1 MWERRSR
8 DQDSQTSSDLLPF
21 FLSPSAPHRQPQKG
35 DVRADSGGRDSVRK
49 WPADTLQWVKINWQ
63 HSTFPPVACWM
74 CSDWGTEPSD
84 CRCAG
89 AEIGSNGPC
98 SLEGEVVVS
107 VPVHGRCGSLERTGT
122 AGDDVPSIQI
132 LHPSCPSLTAHSS
145 RPPPTPSPLPQKLH
159 VEADCTFRE
168 LLLADG
174 YTRFLSSHHGSPLSL
189 APKQSPGRH
198 AVPFTRFLPLRNTL
212 AGESASDQPPNNP
225 RLFNVDSEDLLGMAH
240 ASVISPQ
247 FSAEKWREVTA
258 DFVFWWVEPA
268 DLISL

>member
-1 MWERRSR
+1 
-8 DQDSQTSSDLLPF
+8 
-21 FLSPSAPHRQPQKG
+21 
-35 DVRADSGGRDSVRK
+35 
-49 WPADTLQWVKINWQ
+49 
-63 HSTFPPVACWM
+63 M

-107 VPVHGRCGSLERTGT
+107 LPVHGRCGSLERTGT
-122 AGDDVPSIQI
+122 AGDDVPLIQNP
-132 LHPSCPSLTAHSS
+132 PSFLSFADSSLPLLPLLPSTPLPSL
-145 RPPPTPSPLPQKLH
+145 PQRLY

-247 FSAEKWREVTA
+247 FSVDK
-258 DFVFWWVEPA
+258 
-268 DLISL
+268 

>member
-1 MWERRSR
+1 MYVQIAADGTVSG
-8 DQDSQTSSDLLPF
+8 SDLQTLYSVLELKSVQMGHVALRGKWSSL
-21 FLSPSAPHRQPQKG
+21 FLCMDA
-35 DVRADSGGRDSVRK
+35 
-49 WPADTLQWVKINWQ
+49 
-63 HSTFPPVACWM
+63 
-74 CSDWGTEPSD
+74 
-84 CRCAG
+84 AG
-89 AEIGSNGPC
+89 HLRGQR
-98 SLEGEVVVS
+98 LY
-107 VPVHGRCGSLERTGT
+107 
-122 AGDDVPSIQI
+122 
-132 LHPSCPSLTAHSS
+132 
-145 RPPPTPSPLPQKLH
+145 

-247 FSAEKWREVTA
+247 FSAEK
-258 DFVFWWVEPA
+258 
-268 DLISL
+268 